1 MPAMISNK
9 VWLYL
14 MKVCPNMQTVSNVAL
29 KLQILVQTAKPAW
42 EANSESK
49 CAEFFFATESTL
61 VVVFDWN

>member
-1 MPAMISNK
+1 
-9 VWLYL
+9 
-14 MKVCPNMQTVSNVAL
+14 MQTVSNVAL

-61 VVVFDWN
+61 VVVFDWS